1 MKVGIIAPYWLP
13 HFGGAE
19 QYVYRLCKS
28 MVEKSVDVQVFTGT
42 PLDDE
47 KDNGE
52 LGEDIVTRW
61 HPAGPIYCQVWGEY
75 YDDLEEVRGTP
86 REAQL
91 FEQYDFFSAAVEW
104 AVECE
109 LDVVLI
115 NNPLTRA
122 LHIQGRELYLQLKQH
137 GIKVGAIHHDLG
149 LSIRHDLLTQY
160 ADQSGENFGDWEGA
174 AGWVT
179 DVWKENLSENPAL
192 LCYYHMDSP
201 LFFEPDFVISNSHWS
216 ERFIDPLEEVPKIV
230 LHPLMDVEKWSELVE
245 QPEGLQPADILMI
258 NPQYHKGRSIMA
270 NLIFGGESEWTYR
283 VLKGGYGD
291 AFKEFIPMVGS
302 SRAAEDEKVDF
313 REYVYDVREAYRRA
327 SVMFF
332 PSRYEGYGMVGV
344 EPMFCGTPVVS
355 SSYPA
360 IVEAVGHAAKLVC
373 PFIDDDEAW
382 YDAVDDV
389 LLQPDLWI
397 SKGYERVKQ
406 LTFRQEQEV
415 WDLIHFL
422 GALV

>member
-1 MKVGIIAPYWLP
+1 MKVGIIAPYWIP

-28 MVEKSVDVQVFTGT
+28 MVDKNVDVQVFTGT
-42 PLDDE
+42 PRDEE

-52 LGEDIVTRW
+52 LDEDIVTRW
-61 HPAGPIYCQVWGEY
+61 HPYGQVYCQVWGEY
-75 YDDLEEVRGTP
+75 YDNREEKRGTLQ
-86 REAQL
+86 EDQL
-91 FEQYDFFSAAVEW
+91 FQEYEFFSAAMEW
-104 AVECE
+104 ALEQE

-122 LHIQGRELYLQLKQH
+122 MHIQARELYQQLKQH

-149 LSIRHDLLTQY
+149 LSIRHDLVTQY
-160 ADQSGENFGDWEGA
+160 ADQNGENFGDWEA
-174 AGWVT
+174 AADWVT
-179 DVWKENLSENPAL
+179 EVWKQNLSENPAL
-192 LCYYHMDSP
+192 LCYYLMDSP
-201 LFFEPDFVISNSHWS
+201 LFFEPDFVISNSEWS
-216 ERFIDPLEEVPKIV
+216 ERFIDPLHKVPKIV
-230 LHPLMDVEKWSELVE
+230 LHPLMDVEKWTQLVD

-270 NLIFGGESEWTYR
+270 NLILGGDSDWTYR

-291 AFKEFIPMVGS
+291 AFSEFVPMVGNS
-302 SRAAEDEKVDF
+302 KAAEKGNVDF
-313 REYVYDVREAYRRA
+313 QDYVYDVREAYRVA
-327 SVMFF
+327 SLMFF

-344 EPMFCGTPVVS
+344 EPMFCGTPVVC

-360 IVEAVGHAAKLVC
+360 IVEAVGSAAKTVC
-373 PFIDDDEAW
+373 PFIDTDETW
-382 YDAVDDV
+382 YEAVDDV
-389 LLQPDLWI
+389 LIQPDLWI
-397 SKGYERVKQ
+397 SKGYERVRE
-406 LTFRQEQEV
+406 LTRRQEREV